1 MSQASS
7 FFVNGRSATFASF
20 EALRDA
26 LVAANVPRPWYVAI
40 KYPDD
45 VDYFA
50 AYWASQFRCVYAS
63 CTYANLLSAARA
75 DDSSYHPILDH
86 RAPIT
91 DIQQRR
97 VHRLPDLTGEWICF
111 QLPASVLRAAARAWV
126 NRMRSIVAGAWRVP
140 LDSMSRQP
148 TLRMPEL
155 GEAVAAYIRDQDGD
169 YSTLF
174 ALLDGPRGRQMRDDT
189 IDRISEA
196 LENAGLD
203 AIERGA
209 CGHMLAPGD
218 RNDTVD
224 GHVCDSCFED
234 YGFAEDTGQYH
245 HTDNIYYH
253 ESDDAWYTYPEDDP
267 PNRRSGGDPDG
278 VMDYSTN
285 VLAHVS
291 KDDSFESSPTGDFH
305 MGVELETMLTDGDA
319 DEKVYDVRRELGR
332 DYIVGKHDGSLEY
345 DGYPGIEFV
354 TRPTSL
360 RVHVDKFGGWT
371 DTIGDLIAWKAKC
384 CGMHVHVDANAF
396 TKATLGKMIQF
407 YNAQGNVYFIR
418 RIAGRHPDID
428 EQAQHYAARDTASY
442 NTAHPVIALKGKP
455 GGARYT
461 MINLTNLGRRQSERL
476 GVTPRQP
483 GSSNTVEIRI
493 FRASLRK
500 ERLLAQLEFTHALI
514 MYCRVAGFREMK
526 HVHFTAWLA
535 KYSDYPNLRKFL
547 ALAPHKHGKTRS
559 AAVGLTEEDAIVA

>member
-7 FFVNGRSATFASF
+7 FFVNGRSAVFPSF

-26 LVAANVPRPWYVAI
+26 LVAANVPRPWYVA
-40 KYPDD
+40 
-45 VDYFA
+45 VTELGECVA
-50 AYWASQFRCVYAS
+50 AYWAARFRCIYGACS
-63 CTYANLLSAARA
+63 FATLLHERGGDLSADQVRL
-75 DDSSYHPILDH
+75 H
-86 RAPIT
+86 APT
-91 DIQQRR
+91 SDIQWQRVYR
-97 VHRLPDLTGEWICF
+97 SLDLMGEWVCF
-111 QLPASVLRAAARAWV
+111 QLPATVQRVAARLWV
-126 NRMRSIVAGAWRVP
+126 ERMRGVVVDSWR
-140 LDSMSRQP
+140 LSAETITRQP

-155 GEAVAAYIRDQDGD
+155 GEAVAACIRDRDGD
-169 YSTLF
+169 YDRLFDLLNSTN
-174 ALLDGPRGRQMRDDT
+174 GRAMSTDT
-189 IDRISEA
+189 ITNISAA

-203 AIERGA
+203 GIFRGD
-209 CGHMLAPGD
+209 CGHMMIDGD
-218 RNDTVD
+218 GNSTVD
-224 GHVCDSCFED
+224 GRVCDSCFAN
-234 YGFAEDTGQYH
+234 YRIAEDDRRYH
-245 HTDNIYYH
+245 HTDHIYYH
-253 ESDDAWYTYPEDDP
+253 ESEDAWYTYPEDDP
-267 PNRRSGGDPDG
+267 PDGSSSGDPDC
-278 VMDYSTN
+278 VLDYSTD

-371 DTIGDLIAWKAKC
+371 YTIGDLIAWKAGC

-407 YNAQGNVYFIR
+407 YNAQGNVDFIR

-428 EQAQHYAARDTASY
+428 TQAQHYAARDTAEY

-461 MINLTNLGRRQSERL
+461 RINLTNLGRRQSARL
-476 GVTPRQP
+476 GVTPPQA

-526 HVHFTAWLA
+526 HVHFTSWLA

-547 ALAPHKHGKTRS
+547 TLAPHKHGKPRN
-559 AAVGLTEEDAIVA
+559 AAVGLTEEDAVAA

>member
-7 FFVNGRSATFASF
+7 FFVNGRSAVFPSF

-26 LVAANVPRPWYVAI
+26 LVAANVPRPWYVA
-40 KYPDD
+40 
-45 VDYFA
+45 VTELGECVA
-50 AYWASQFRCVYAS
+50 AYWAARFRCIHTS
-63 CTYANLLSAARA
+63 RTYANLLHERGGDLSADQVRL
-75 DDSSYHPILDH
+75 H
-86 RAPIT
+86 APT
-91 DIQQRR
+91 SDIQWQR
-97 VHRLPDLTGEWICF
+97 VHRLPDASGEWVCL
-111 QLPASVLRAAARAWV
+111 QPPASVQRAAASAWV
-126 NRMRSIVAGAWRVP
+126 ARMHIVVPAAWRIRQ
-140 LDSMSRQP
+140 LGSESRQP
-148 TLRMPEL
+148 TLRMPAV
-155 GEAVAAYIRDQDGD
+155 GDAVAACMRDQEDGD

-174 ALLDGPRGRQMRDDT
+174 ALLDNGLGRQMRDGT
-189 IDRISEA
+189 IARISGA
-196 LENAGLD
+196 LESVGLP
-203 AIERGA
+203 AIGRGA
-209 CGHMLAPGD
+209 CGHMVVEASAN
-218 RNDTVD
+218 RTVD
-224 GHVCDSCFED
+224 GLVCDDCFED
-234 YGFAEDTGQYH
+234 YRYAEDTGDYH
-245 HTDNIYYH
+245 RKDELHYH
-253 ESDDAWYTYPEDDP
+253 EDIGAWYTYPEDDP
-267 PNRRSGGDPDG
+267 PNRRSGEDSDC
-278 VMDYSTN
+278 VLDYSTD

-291 KDDSFESSPTGDFH
+291 KDDSFTSSPTGDFH

-332 DYIVGKHDGSLEY
+332 DYIVGKHDGSLAY
-345 DGYPGIEFV
+345 NGYPGIEFV

-371 DTIGDLIAWKAKC
+371 YTIGDLIAWKAGC

-407 YNAQGNVYFIR
+407 YNARDNTDFIR

-428 EQAQHYAARDTASY
+428 TQAQHYAARDTADY
-442 NTAHPVIALKGKP
+442 NTHHPVIALKGKP

-476 GVTPRQP
+476 GVTPRQS
-483 GSSNTVEIRI
+483 GASNTVEIRI

-526 HVHFTAWLA
+526 HVHFTSWLA

-547 ALAPHKHGKTRS
+547 TLAPHKHGKPRN
-559 AAVGLTEEDAIVA
+559 AAVGLTEEDAVAA

>member
-7 FFVNGRSATFASF
+7 FFVNGRSAVFPSF

-26 LVAANVPRPWYVAI
+26 LVAANVPRPWYVA
-40 KYPDD
+40 
-45 VDYFA
+45 VTELGECVA
-50 AYWASQFRCVYAS
+50 AYWAARFRYIHTS
-63 CTYANLLSAARA
+63 RTYANLLHERGGDLSADQVRL
-75 DDSSYHPILDH
+75 H
-86 RAPIT
+86 APT
-91 DIQQRR
+91 SDIQWQRVYR
-97 VHRLPDLTGEWICF
+97 SLDLMGEWVCF
-111 QLPASVLRAAARAWV
+111 QLPATVQRVAARLWV
-126 NRMRSIVAGAWRVP
+126 ERMRGVVVDSWR
-140 LDSMSRQP
+140 LSAETITRQP

-155 GEAVAAYIRDQDGD
+155 GEAVAACIRDRDGD
-169 YSTLF
+169 YDRLFDLLNSTY
-174 ALLDGPRGRQMRDDT
+174 GRAMSTDT
-189 IDRISEA
+189 ITNISAA
-196 LENAGLD
+196 LENAGL
-203 AIERGA
+203 AGIFRGD
-209 CGHMLAPGD
+209 CGHMMIDEDG
-218 RNDTVD
+218 NSTVD
-224 GHVCDSCFED
+224 GRVCDSCFAN
-234 YGFAEDTGQYH
+234 YRIAEDDRRYH
-245 HTDNIYYH
+245 HTDHIYYH
-253 ESDDAWYTYPEDDP
+253 ESEDAWYTYPEDDP
-267 PNRRSGGDPDG
+267 PDGSSSGDPDC
-278 VMDYSTN
+278 VLDYSTD

-332 DYIVGKHDGSLEY
+332 DYIVGKHDGSLAY
-345 DGYPGIEFV
+345 NGYPGIEFV

-371 DTIGDLIAWKAKC
+371 YTIGDLIAWKAGC

-407 YNAQGNVYFIR
+407 YNAQGNVDFIR

-428 EQAQHYAARDTASY
+428 TQAQHYAARDTADY
-442 NTAHPVIALKGKP
+442 NTHHPVIALKGKP

-476 GVTPRQP
+476 GVTPRQS
-483 GSSNTVEIRI
+483 GASNTVEIRI

-526 HVHFTAWLA
+526 HVHFTSWLA

-547 ALAPHKHGKTRS
+547 TLAPHKHGKPRN
-559 AAVGLTEEDAIVA
+559 AAVGLTEEDAVAA